1 MPPDDAQRT
10 DSFMT
15 HSSLRGS
22 SAVTRPN
29 DKQRIASH
37 YDVITAYY
45 RSFWGEHLHHGYWIR
60 GNESKEQA
68 QEQLVEH
75 LAGLA
80 NLEPGARV
88 LDLGCGIGAS
98 SLYLARKYHVRP
110 TGITISPAQLE
121 MARTAAAAAEVD
133 AEFLLMDAEAM
144 HFARPFDVLWSIE
157 SISHYYDRKKF
168 FAHAAQFLKP
178 GGVFAFTD
186 WFKRPGLSPAQTR
199 KYIAP
204 IERGML
210 CELETMDEYESY
222 LVASG
227 LTIELRK
234 DLTQQCAKTWDLGL
248 SIIADEAIWAL
259 AAKLGKSFLTY
270 LNAFRFLRAGFR
282 SGNFVYGLFV
292 ARKPNLGQPAEC

>member
-1 MPPDDAQRT
+1 M
-10 DSFMT
+10 SW
-15 HSSLRGS
+15 SSLRGS
-22 SAVTRPN
+22 SAVSRPN
-29 DKQRIASH
+29 DKQKIAAH

-60 GNESKEQA
+60 GNESKEEA

-80 NLEPGARV
+80 NLEEGSRV
-88 LDLGCGIGAS
+88 LDIGCGVGAS
-98 SLYLARKYHVRP
+98 SVYLARNHHVRP
-110 TGITISPAQLE
+110 TGITISPAQVDL
-121 MARTAAAAAEVD
+121 ARKAAAEANVD
-133 AEFLLMDAEAM
+133 AEYLLMDAEAM
-144 HFARPFDVLWSIE
+144 HFAQPFDALWSIE

-168 FAHAAQFLKP
+168 FADATQFLKP

-186 WFKRPGLSPAQTR
+186 WFKRPGLSAAQTR
-199 KYIAP
+199 KHIAP

-222 LVASG
+222 LAASG
-227 LTIELRK
+227 LRIEHRRE
-234 DLTQQCAKTWDLGL
+234 LTRQCAKTWDVGL
-248 SIIADEAIWAL
+248 SIIADKSLWAL
-259 AAKLGKSFLTY
+259 AAKLGMGFPTY

-292 ARKPNLGQPAEC
+292 ARKPILSEAANR